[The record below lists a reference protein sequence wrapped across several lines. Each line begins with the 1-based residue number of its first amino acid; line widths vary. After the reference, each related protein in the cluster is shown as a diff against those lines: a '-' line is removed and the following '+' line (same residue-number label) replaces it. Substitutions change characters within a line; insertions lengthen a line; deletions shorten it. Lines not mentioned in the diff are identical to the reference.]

1 NISRSCFFAILP
13 VVVRGSS
20 SRNLIPPRSIQYF
33 GRNINSM
40 EKDKFG
46 YSIDEENISI
56 IIIISYVTTPK
67 VFPVSTSVTFI
78 RTLGATKPIDPGLQS
93 LIITVTSAAES
104 VDPKNNVYNN
114 YII

>member
-13 VVVRGSS
+13 VAVRGSL
-20 SRNLIPPRSIQYF
+20 SRNLTPPRSLQY
-33 GRNINSM
+33 S
-40 EKDKFG
+40 EEDKFR
-46 YSIDEENISI
+46 YSIDEENISVI
-56 IIIISYVTTPK
+56 VVISYVATPK

-78 RTLGATKPIDPGLQS
+78 RTLGATKPIDPGLQP

-104 VDPKNNVYNN
+104 VDPKNDVYYN